1 LASTRLDSSQ
11 LSGEERGRQHAIL
24 HQYTGRP
31 DSQYEGEKPIVIE
44 PLTRESAQRKA
55 KELIGSIDTLVQ
67 RFYEGTE
74 EVHRLGNMPTVMFKP
89 RDENPNTALELIA
102 RLKAEKWIVFYT
114 DGTVV
119 SIPPSHQ
126 SLMKTIGYAWKESYI
141 GVGLP
146 KGFNQGTAE
155 QDSSGLIRSV
165 DPTGKDKRV
174 YSDIGFSA
182 AIAARR
188 GLSRDMALRKGHQGN
203 RKPVFFGYSM
213 ADDKLEV
220 PHSNPSQPV
229 IKRKKHYYVGK
240 FIGSDDMQAAFEGVT
255 EAYFEHVRQRVDYP
269 LTMDKLQW
277 RDISKFAECIVDT
290 INAT

>member
-1 LASTRLDSSQ
+1 MAYGSREPGYSTTYEDEYAALREQDDLTAETLLNTALLRRQRLEQIAADPHTTFTPLDTNHTPVRVNELIQAALAFTRLDSSQ

-31 DSQYEGEKPIVIE
+31 DSQYEGEKPMVIE

-102 RLKAEKWIVFYT
+102 RLKSEKWIVFYT

-126 SLMKTIGYAWKESYI
+126 SLMKTIGYAWKDSYI

-146 KGFNQGTAE
+146 KV
-155 QDSSGLIRSV
+155 LIKVLRSQILP
-165 DPTGKDKRV
+165 D
-174 YSDIGFSA
+174 
-182 AIAARR
+182 
-188 GLSRDMALRKGHQGN
+188 LS
-203 RKPVFFGYSM
+203 
-213 ADDKLEV
+213 EV
-220 PHSNPSQPV
+220 
-229 IKRKKHYYVGK
+229 
-240 FIGSDDMQAAFEGVT
+240 
-255 EAYFEHVRQRVDYP
+255 
-269 LTMDKLQW
+269 
-277 RDISKFAECIVDT
+277 
-290 INAT
+290 